1 MSSKVFI
8 SWSGELS
15 RKLAEEL
22 RIWLPGVLQ
31 FVKPYFTP
39 EDIEKGTSW
48 SSNIVTELS
57 SCNVGI
63 LCLTK
68 DNIEN
73 PWILFEAGAL
83 SKNFDKA
90 NVCTIL
96 FNFDASDLTGPL
108 TIFQATRF
116 VKDDFKKLVTTINN
130 TGNELKLVGDTL
142 NTVFEMWWPKLE
154 EKINEILQDEIKTT
168 QKKRPERDLLEE
180 ILELCR
186 LNVRKE
192 KKYSSRLGMMLL
204 DLLDRLPEARRFI
217 HRNGDVNNLILNDA
231 FAMIDPPLHALC
243 DELSIDSAFSQYRMR
258 IRRNLRNDIRSVKK
272 EEEDEEEDESIF
284 H

>member
-15 RKLAEEL
+15 KKLAEEL
-22 RIWLPGVLQ
+22 RGWLPAVLQ

-48 SSNIVTELS
+48 YPNIATELS
-57 SCNVGI
+57 SSNVGI

-96 FNFDASDLTGPL
+96 FNLDASDLTGPL
-108 TIFQATRF
+108 TNFQATRF
-116 VKDDFKKLVTTINN
+116 IKDDFKKLVTTINN
-130 TGNELKLVGDTL
+130 AGNESKLTSDTL
-142 NTVFEMWWPKLE
+142 DDVFEMWWPKLE
-154 EKINEILQDEIKTT
+154 EKVNETLRVEVKTT
-168 QKKRPERDLLEE
+168 QKKRPERELLEE

-192 KKYSSRLGMMLL
+192 AKYASRSKMIFR
-204 DLLDRLPEARRFI
+204 DLLDRLPEVKRFI
-217 HRNGDVNNLILNDA
+217 HKNSDVNNALMHEA
-231 FAMIDPPLHALC
+231 FNLIDPPLRALC
-243 DELSIDSAFSQYRMR
+243 DELDIDSEYNEYRMR
-258 IRRNLRNDIRSVKK
+258 IRRIPRNDIRTIKK
-272 EEEDEEEDESIF
+272 IDDDE
-284 H
+284 

>member
-15 RKLAEEL
+15 KKLAEEL
-22 RIWLPGVLQ
+22 RGWLPSVLQ

-48 SSNIVTELS
+48 HTNIASELASS
-57 SCNVGI
+57 NVGI

-96 FNFDASDLTGPL
+96 FNLDTSDLKGPL
-108 TIFQATRF
+108 TNFQATRF
-116 VKDDFKKLVTTINN
+116 IKDDFKKLVMTIND
-130 TGNELKLVGDTL
+130 TGNEIKLPNDTL
-142 NTVFEMWWPKLE
+142 NNVFEMWWPKLE
-154 EKINEILQDEIKTT
+154 EKINEILQTETKAT
-168 QKKRPERDLLEE
+168 QKKRPERELLEE

-186 LNVRKE
+186 LRVRKE
-192 KKYSSRLGMMLL
+192 VTFSSRSRMIFHDVLI
-204 DLLDRLPEARRFI
+204 RLPDVRRFI
-217 HRNGDVNNLILNDA
+217 LKNSDANSSMLNEA
-231 FAMIDPPLHALC
+231 FSIIDPPLRALC
-243 DELSIDSAFSQYRMR
+243 DELDMDSAYDEYRVRSRR
-258 IRRNLRNDIRSVKK
+258 ILRAENRRLKKDDDDDEDVK
-272 EEEDEEEDESIF
+272 F
-284 H
+284 